1 METGVEPATFNHR
14 LLRSCILSISLLPAN
29 MVHQLQGT
37 SLCSYVYSTSS
48 HYSGIVLGN
57 LFRRMT
63 SLWQLDRSVSHY
75 CGPLLCAVGKEGK
88 TLLLLKRQ
96 RMETGYLKTLKC
108 WRMIFQS

>member
-63 SLWQLDRSVSHY
+63 SLWQTENGNRVLEDIKVLENDISVIN
-75 CGPLLCAVGKEGK
+75 PVTRER
-88 TLLLLKRQ
+88 T
-96 RMETGYLKTLKC
+96 
-108 WRMIFQS
+108 